1 MIPIAIVASVL
12 AMPQPTGKQSL
23 QVRSYQEVQADDLD
37 VTVRGC
43 LWRGVDTPAWCGPPI
58 KRQGRGELRMLREH
72 LRREVRGAEP
82 VRFR

>member
-1 MIPIAIVASVL
+1 MRRSLLSFVAVIAIVAAVL
-12 AMPQPTGKQSL
+12 AMPQ
-23 QVRSYQEVQADDLD
+23 RSYQMKPDDLE

-82 VRFR
+82 VRSR